1 MDKPKKVVLAYSG
14 GLDTSVIIRWLI
26 DNYGCEV
33 IAFSADVGQQ
43 EDMEEVRKKALA
55 TGASKVYIYDLKEEF
70 LREYCFRALKAQALY
85 EGKYQLGTALNRP
98 IISKYLVEVAEKE
111 GADAVAHGATGKGN
125 DQVRFEVSVM
135 ALNPDLKC
143 LAPVRDWEFKSREEE
158 MEYAQKHGI
167 PVPVTKDKP
176 YSIDLNIW
184 SISIECGVLEDPW
197 AEPPQD
203 AYLITKSPQ
212 EAPDEPLYLEIGF
225 EKGIPFSLNGEKMD
239 PVPLMLKL
247 NQLGGQYGVGRV
259 DMVENRL
266 VGIKSREVYEAPGA
280 TILYTAHR
288 ELEHLCLDRETFR
301 VKEYMAVKYA
311 ELVYYG
317 LWFSPLREA
326 MDAFVDKTQERL
338 TGTVRVKLYKGQC
351 IPVGRQSPSSLY
363 DYELATYDAADAFE
377 HKAGE
382 GFCKIWGL
390 PLAVVARKSQGSPK

>member
-1 MDKPKKVVLAYSG
+1 MEKPKKVVLAYSG

-55 TGASKVYIYDLKEEF
+55 TGASKVHIYDLKEEF
-70 LREYCFRALKAQALY
+70 LRDYCFKALKAQALY
-85 EGKYQLGTALNRP
+85 EGKYPLGTALNRP

-143 LAPVRDWEFKSREEE
+143 LAPVREWEFKSREEE
-158 MEYAQKHGI
+158 IEYAQKHGI

-184 SISIECGVLEDPW
+184 SISIECGILEDPW
-197 AEPPQD
+197 EEPPED
-203 AYLITKSPQ
+203 AYLITKSPH
-212 EAPDEPLYLEIGF
+212 EAPDEPLYLEIDF
-225 EKGIPFSLNGEKMD
+225 EGGEPVSLNGEKMD
-239 PVPLMLKL
+239 PVSLMLKL
-247 NQLGGQYGVGRV
+247 NEVGGQYGVGRV

-280 TILYTAHR
+280 TILYAAHR

-301 VKEYMAVKYA
+301 FKEYLAVKYA
-311 ELVYYG
+311 ELGYYG

-326 MDAFVDKTQERL
+326 MDAFINKTQERL

-351 IPVGRQSPSSLY
+351 IPVGRQSPHSLY

-377 HKAGE
+377 HRAGE

-390 PLAVVARKSQGSPK
+390 PLSVVARKK

>member
-1 MDKPKKVVLAYSG
+1 MEKPKKVVLAYSG

-55 TGASKVYIYDLKEEF
+55 TGASKVHIYDLKEEF
-70 LREYCFRALKAQALY
+70 LRDYCFKALKAQALY
-85 EGKYQLGTALNRP
+85 EGKYPLGTALNRP

-143 LAPVRDWEFKSREEE
+143 LAPVREWEFKSREEE
-158 MEYAQKHGI
+158 IEYAQKHGI

-184 SISIECGVLEDPW
+184 SISIECGILEDPW
-197 AEPPQD
+197 EEPPED
-203 AYLITKSPQ
+203 AYLITKSPH
-212 EAPDEPLYLEIGF
+212 EAPDEPLYLEIDF
-225 EKGIPFSLNGEKMD
+225 EGGEPVSLNGEKMD
-239 PVPLMLKL
+239 PVSLMLKL
-247 NQLGGQYGVGRV
+247 NEVGGQYGVGRV

-280 TILYTAHR
+280 TILYAAHR

-301 VKEYMAVKYA
+301 FKEYLAVKYA

-326 MDAFVDKTQERL
+326 MDAFINKTQERL

-351 IPVGRQSPSSLY
+351 IPVGRQSPYSLY

-377 HKAGE
+377 HRAGE

-390 PLAVVARKSQGSPK
+390 PLSVVARKK

>member
-1 MDKPKKVVLAYSG
+1 MEKPKKVVLAYSG

-55 TGASKVYIYDLKEEF
+55 TGASKVHIYDLKEEF
-70 LREYCFRALKAQALY
+70 LRDYCFKALKAQALY
-85 EGKYQLGTALNRP
+85 EGKYPLGTALNRP

-143 LAPVRDWEFKSREEE
+143 LAPVREWEFKSREEE
-158 MEYAQKHGI
+158 IEYAQKHGI

-184 SISIECGVLEDPW
+184 SISIECGILEDPW
-197 AEPPQD
+197 EEPPED
-203 AYLITKSPQ
+203 AYLITKSPH
-212 EAPDEPLYLEIGF
+212 EAPDEPLYLEIDF
-225 EKGIPFSLNGEKMD
+225 EGGEPVSLNGEKMD
-239 PVPLMLKL
+239 PVSLMLKL
-247 NQLGGQYGVGRV
+247 NEVGGQYGVGRV

-280 TILYTAHR
+280 TILYAAHR

-301 VKEYMAVKYA
+301 FKEYLAVKYA

-326 MDAFVDKTQERL
+326 MDAFINKTQERL

-351 IPVGRQSPSSLY
+351 IPVGRQSPHSLY

-377 HKAGE
+377 HRAGE

-390 PLAVVARKSQGSPK
+390 PLSVVARKK

>member
-1 MDKPKKVVLAYSG
+1 MEKPKKVVLAYSG

-55 TGASKVYIYDLKEEF
+55 TGASKVHIYDLKEEF
-70 LREYCFRALKAQALY
+70 LRDYCFKALKAQALY
-85 EGKYQLGTALNRP
+85 EGKYPLGTALNRP

-143 LAPVRDWEFKSREEE
+143 LAPVREWEFRSREEE
-158 MEYAQKHGI
+158 IEYAQKHGI

-184 SISIECGVLEDPW
+184 SISIECGILEDPW
-197 AEPPQD
+197 EEPPED
-203 AYLITKSPQ
+203 AYLITKSPH
-212 EAPDEPLYLEIGF
+212 EAPDEPLYLEIDF
-225 EKGIPFSLNGEKMD
+225 EGGEPVSLNGEKMD
-239 PVPLMLKL
+239 PVSLMLKL
-247 NQLGGQYGVGRV
+247 NEVGGQYGVGRV

-280 TILYTAHR
+280 TILYAAHR

-301 VKEYMAVKYA
+301 FKEYLAVKYA
-311 ELVYYG
+311 ELVYY
-317 LWFSPLREA
+317 
-326 MDAFVDKTQERL
+326 
-338 TGTVRVKLYKGQC
+338 
-351 IPVGRQSPSSLY
+351 
-363 DYELATYDAADAFE
+363 
-377 HKAGE
+377 
-382 GFCKIWGL
+382 
-390 PLAVVARKSQGSPK
+390 

>member
-1 MDKPKKVVLAYSG
+1 MGKPKRVVLAYSG
-14 GLDTSVIIRWLI
+14 GLDTSVIIRWLV

-55 TGASKVYIYDLKEEF
+55 TGASKVYIYDLKDEF
-70 LREYCFRALKAQALY
+70 LREYCFKALKAQALY
-85 EGKYQLGTALNRP
+85 EGKYPLGTALNRP

-143 LAPVRDWEFKSREEE
+143 LAPVREWEFKSREEE
-158 MEYAQKHGI
+158 IEYAQKHGI
-167 PVPVTKDKP
+167 PVPVTKEKP

-197 AEPPQD
+197 AEPPED

-225 EKGIPFSLNGEKMD
+225 EKGIPVSLNGQAMD
-239 PVPLMLKL
+239 PVSLVLKL
-247 NQLGGQYGVGRV
+247 NELGGQHGVGRV

-280 TILYTAHR
+280 TILYAAHR

-301 VKEYMAVKYA
+301 FKEYMSVKYA

-326 MDAFVDKTQERL
+326 MDALVDKTQERL
-338 TGTVRVKLYKGQC
+338 TGTVRVKLFKGQC
-351 IPVGRQSPSSLY
+351 IPVARQSSFSLY
-363 DYELATYDAADAFE
+363 DYELATYEAADAFE

-390 PLAVVARKSQGSPK
+390 PLSVVARKTHGHQE

>member
-1 MDKPKKVVLAYSG
+1 MEKPKKVVLAYSG

-55 TGASKVYIYDLKEEF
+55 TGASKVHIYDLKEEF
-70 LREYCFRALKAQALY
+70 LRDYCFKALKAQALY
-85 EGKYQLGTALNRP
+85 EGKYPLGTALNRP

-143 LAPVRDWEFKSREEE
+143 LAPVREWEFRSREEE
-158 MEYAQKHGI
+158 IEYAQKHGI

-184 SISIECGVLEDPW
+184 SISIECGILEDPW
-197 AEPPQD
+197 EEPPED
-203 AYLITKSPQ
+203 AYLITKSPH
-212 EAPDEPLYLEIGF
+212 EAPDEPLYLEIDF
-225 EKGIPFSLNGEKMD
+225 EGGEPVSLNGEKMD
-239 PVPLMLKL
+239 PVSLMLKL
-247 NQLGGQYGVGRV
+247 NEVGGQYGVGRV

-280 TILYTAHR
+280 TILYAAHR

-301 VKEYMAVKYA
+301 FKEYLAVKYA

-326 MDAFVDKTQERL
+326 MDAFINKTQERL

-351 IPVGRQSPSSLY
+351 IPVGRQSPYSLY

-377 HKAGE
+377 HRAGE

-390 PLAVVARKSQGSPK
+390 PLSVVARKK